1 MSNALSSTLTR
12 RSLLAAGGAFG
23 VLASAGCVRQARNVA
38 GRDRPEQLSLDVK
51 TIPGDA
57 APFGLA
63 TANRLVESLNAVGI
77 DAQLTPLE
85 PEEFYRQV
93 LINHN
98 FDIYVGQFPEQF
110 EFDPD
115 ALYPLSHS
123 MFDAEP
129 GWQNPFGFTN
139 LECNDLLE
147 AQRAQS
153 GGQRRETVF
162 DLQEH
167 LARTAPFVPIALID
181 QLTAIRTDQFDEW
194 NPVRPTAPLGLLG
207 ITRVDDETDTLRL
220 ASNDQRITVNRNPIA
235 AEFRRHGAIIGL
247 LYDPLTRRDGDE
259 LIPWLAQS
267 VDWDRR
273 DDGVEAT
280 VSVRPD
286 LSWHDGTEITA
297 DDIAFTYQFL
307 TDTSLGNAED
317 PIPTSKYRGRSSLVS
332 DVVVESDR
340 SARISFDDVS
350 REIAPTA
357 LTVPLLPE
365 HVWADKTGPATIAG
379 IEVNSET
386 TEAVVWNNPE
396 PVGSGP
402 LRFESATDGERA
414 AFELFDEHFL
424 VDGRET
430 TIPEPYGSGPA
441 FDRLEIQL
449 AGTDSSAVELV
460 SIGDADATLSTLGP
474 GVIPRIREE
483 SALDLIVSPSHG
495 FYHLGFNTRR
505 SPLGNPH
512 FRRTVAQLL
521 DKAALVADVTDD
533 FGEPITSPVAGTEWL
548 APSLEWDGRDPIVPF
563 FDDGSGELN
572 VTMARE
578 QFTEHGFQFN
588 DEDELVVRNR

>member
-1 MSNALSSTLTR
+1 MPSAPSSTPTR
-12 RSLLAAGGAFG
+12 RSLLAAGAAFSA
-23 VLASAGCVRQARNVA
+23 LASAGCVRQARNIA

-57 APFGLA
+57 DPFGLA
-63 TANRLVESLNAVGI
+63 TANRLVEALNAIGI

-115 ALYPLSHS
+115 ALYPLLHS
-123 MFDAEP
+123 RFDAEP

-147 AQRAQS
+147 SQRQQT
-153 GGQRRETVF
+153 GGRRRETVR
-162 DLQEH
+162 DLQAH
-167 LARTAPFVPIALID
+167 VARTGPFVPIALID
-181 QLTAIRTDQFDEW
+181 QLTAVRTDRFDGW
-194 NPVRPTAPLGLLG
+194 DPVWPTAPLGLLG
-207 ITRVDDETDTLRL
+207 LERVGDTADTLRL
-220 ASNDQRITVNRNPIA
+220 SSTDQRITVNRNPIA

-259 LIPWLAQS
+259 LIPWLAES
-267 VDWDRR
+267 VDWERSN
-273 DDGVEAT
+273 DGVEAI
-280 VSVRPD
+280 VRVRPD
-286 LSWHDGTEITA
+286 LSWHDGTAITA
-297 DDIAFTYQFL
+297 EDIAFTYRFL

-317 PIPTSKYRGRSSLVS
+317 PIPTPKYRGRSSLVS
-332 DVVVESDR
+332 AVVVESD
-340 SARISFDDVS
+340 STARIAFEDVS

-365 HVWADKTGPATIAG
+365 HIWAEKTGPATIAG

-386 TEAVVWNNPE
+386 TEAVVWNNLE
-396 PVGSGP
+396 PVGSG
-402 LRFESATDGERA
+402 LLQFESATDGERA
-414 AFELFDEHFL
+414 AFELFEDYFL
-424 VDGRET
+424 VDGRDT
-430 TIPEPYGSGPA
+430 DIPEPYASGPA

-449 AGTDSSAVELV
+449 AGTDSSAVEIV
-460 SIGDADATLSTLGP
+460 SIGEADATLSTLGP
-474 GVIPRIREE
+474 DVIPRINDEP
-483 SALDLIVSPSHG
+483 ALDLVTSQSHA
-495 FYHLGFNTRR
+495 FYHLGFNARR
-505 SPLGNPH
+505 APLGNPH
-512 FRRTVAQLL
+512 FRRTVAQLI
-521 DKAALVADVTDD
+521 DKGALVEDVTDG
-533 FGEPITSPVAGTEWL
+533 FGEPIASPLAGTEWL
-548 APSLEWDGRDPIVPF
+548 APSLQWDGRDPTVPF